1 MKTVKELIGAG
12 LKYIGKV
19 WTLIIFYTWLCL
31 ESVRSVS
38 FELLICLLYNYS
50 LNLVHKQNCKQQINK
65 KIIKI
70 RFIVLAN
77 FVS

>member
-38 FELLICLLYNYS
+38 FELLMMF
-50 LNLVHKQNCKQQINK
+50 V
-65 KIIKI
+65 IKL
-70 RFIVLAN
+70 FFEFSAQTKL
-77 FVS
+77 